1 MEILE
6 LKRDKRSRK
15 TAVTRVRHALEKQYA
30 KKGEINVEIIEKE
43 IDGLWGVLEKCFA
56 IIDELCYMYL
66 QIGELDTNDAISK
79 ESDIFEV
86 EILQAIEKAGVIK
99 ESIKAKQVQNS
110 SVNVVATHPPSLNQ

>member
-1 MEILE
+1 
-6 LKRDKRSRK
+6 
-15 TAVTRVRHALEKQYA
+15 
-30 KKGEINVEIIEKE
+30 
-43 IDGLWGVLEKCFA
+43 
-56 IIDELCYMYL
+56 MYL

-110 SVNVVATHPPSLNQ
+110 LVNVVATHPPSLNQ